1 MEAIMKDDHQND
13 HLEAAVQTPD
23 GTFYKVIPS
32 KFLWTSLPPPP
43 GRYNLIFLYFMERC
57 FSIANTSSAVFGE
70 REDRSCNLIDRD
82 LKN

>member
-1 MEAIMKDDHQND
+1 MKDDHQND

-43 GRYNLIFLYFMERC
+43 GRYNLILLYFTCLENGKIRAA
-57 FSIANTSSAVFGE
+57 I
-70 REDRSCNLIDRD
+70 LRD
-82 LKN
+82 KNLKN

>member
-1 MEAIMKDDHQND
+1 MKDDHQND

-43 GRYNLIFLYFMERC
+43 GWYNLTLLYFTNGC
-57 FSIANTSSAVFGE
+57 FSIANT
-70 REDRSCNLIDRD
+70 D
-82 LKN
+82 LTRCVCR